1 VLTTDQKGAVA
12 EAAIAHA
19 AIELGF
25 WRFATVGRRTVR
37 LHLRPT
43 PASSAIQCTWALRF
57 GDVVIIR
64 CYPLRRTAAGLFRRL
79 YEAAEFD
86 AFAAYCAELRRC
98 YFLPIEEFPLQNEI
112 RLRLS
117 PTRNN
122 QSVGMNWAERFEFAA
137 TLSNL
142 AGP

>member
-25 WRFATVGRRTVR
+25 GVSRPLADERYDFIFD
-37 LHLRPT
+37 LRPRLLR
-43 PASSAIQCTWALRF
+43 IQCKWALRY

-64 CYPLRRTAAGLFRRL
+64 CHRLRRTAAGLFRRL
-79 YEAAEFD
+79 YEAAEVD
-86 AFAAYCAELRRC
+86 AFAASCAELRRC
-98 YFLPIEEFPLQNEI
+98 YFSPIEESPLQKEI

-122 QSVGMNWAERFEFAA
+122 QSVG
-137 TLSNL
+137 
-142 AGP
+142 